1 NDRLRDDGDRQAHHT
16 ALHQFARQS
25 AARRARIFATWHR
38 RARNGRRRSVERGVR
53 GNSGRRHAGRKTG
66 AGLRRRQRL
75 SRSQLSATGSPRSR
89 GDRART
95 MTAPAPDARVREGP
109 SGGRLVRR
117 LSLLD
122 SISLVVGT
130 VVGTGVLLKAAVMTQ
145 QLGSPWAVLAAWL
158 AAGVLTLFGALAYAE
173 LGAMMPEAG
182 GEYVFLR
189 AAYGDAVA
197 FLYGWVRF
205 AGTVWGVHVH
215 WSLGAPQAVA
225 IVPILML
232 AVINCAGVRAG
243 GRVQVALAT
252 IKVLAVI
259 GIVAGALAAARG
271 GSWAHFAQPAPGGAV
286 SVSAFGAALVG
297 AVWAYSGWSYLP
309 MAAGEIRNPGRNV
322 PRALI
327 GGTFIVIVL
336 YLAIDAAYFYALPA
350 STVASANSTLHP
362 GAPAVAAL
370 AVGSFLASDTTK
382 LAALVFIIATL
393 GTMNGGLLSNS
404 RVLFAMARTRQF
416 FPVFGRVTRRSHVP
430 GWAIAA
436 FAAWA
441 SVLATSGTYDQLS
454 DLAVFAFMIFFAL
467 TVTAVFRLRATQPDR
482 PRPYRVTG
490 YPIVPAIYVVGTVWM
505 IGNAVTTAPAQ
516 AIAALAFLVL
526 GVPVYA
532 WFRARR
538 SRDDAARPA
547 GPAPAAPTLR

>member
-1 NDRLRDDGDRQAHHT
+1 
-16 ALHQFARQS
+16 
-25 AARRARIFATWHR
+25 
-38 RARNGRRRSVERGVR
+38 
-53 GNSGRRHAGRKTG
+53 
-66 AGLRRRQRL
+66 
-75 SRSQLSATGSPRSR
+75 
-89 GDRART
+89 
-95 MTAPAPDARVREGP
+95 MTAPAPEARVREAP
-109 SGGRLVRR
+109 SNGRLVRR

-122 SISLVVGT
+122 SMSLVVGT
-130 VVGTGVLLKAAVMTQ
+130 IVGTGVLLKAAVMTQ
-145 QLGSPWAVLAAWL
+145 LLGSPWAVLAAWL

-189 AAYGDAVA
+189 AAFGDAVA

-205 AGTVWGVHVH
+205 TAGSGSLAALGVSFATFLSPLVPLGGPWLRVAHTVWGVPVH
-215 WSLGAPQAVA
+215 WSFGAPQAAA
-225 IVPILML
+225 IVPIVAL
-232 AVINCAGVRAG
+232 AAINCAGVRAG

-252 IKVLAVI
+252 IKVLAVL
-259 GIVAGALAAARG
+259 GIVAGALAGART
-271 GSWAHFAQPAPGGAV
+271 GSWTHFAQPAPGGAV
-286 SVSAFGAALVG
+286 TMSAFGAALVG

-309 MAAGEIRNPGRNV
+309 MAAGEIRKPGRNV

-327 GGTFIVIVL
+327 GGTFIVIAL
-336 YLAIDAAYFYALPA
+336 YLGLNAAYFYALPA
-350 STVASANSTLHP
+350 GTVASANSTLHR

-370 AVGSFLASDTTK
+370 AVGSFLPTEATK

-393 GTMNGGLLSNS
+393 GTLNGGLLSNS

-430 GWAIAA
+430 GWAIGA

-467 TVTAVFRLRATQPDR
+467 TVTALFRLRATQPAR

-490 YPIVPAIYVVGTVWM
+490 YPVVPAVYVVGTVWM
-505 IGNAVTTAPAQ
+505 IGNAIATAPAQ
-516 AIAALAFLVL
+516 AIAALAFLLL

-538 SRDDAARPA
+538 ARDDAGAPA
-547 GPAPAAPTLR
+547 TPAPAAETLR

>member
-1 NDRLRDDGDRQAHHT
+1 MMASP
-16 ALHQFARQS
+16 S
-25 AARRARIFATWHR
+25 AA
-38 RARNGRRRSVERGVR
+38 
-53 GNSGRRHAGRKTG
+53 
-66 AGLRRRQRL
+66 AGLRR
-75 SRSQLSATGSPRSR
+75 S
-89 GDRART
+89 GDGA
-95 MTAPAPDARVREGP
+95 

-130 VVGTGVLLKAAVMTQ
+130 IVGTGVLLKAAVMTQ

-205 AGTVWGVHVH
+205 TAGSGSLAALGVSFSTFLSPLVSLGGPWVRVAGTVWGVHVH
-215 WSLGAPQAVA
+215 WAFGAPQAVA

>member
-1 NDRLRDDGDRQAHHT
+1 MT
-16 ALHQFARQS
+16 AS
-25 AARRARIFATWHR
+25 PPPAA
-38 RARNGRRRSVERGVR
+38 
-53 GNSGRRHAGRKTG
+53 
-66 AGLRRRQRL
+66 AGLR
-75 SRSQLSATGSPRSR
+75 GS
-89 GDRART
+89 G
-95 MTAPAPDARVREGP
+95 EGT
-109 SGGRLVRR
+109 SGGGLVRR

-130 VVGTGVLLKAAVMTQ
+130 IVGTGVLLKAAVMTQ

-205 AGTVWGVHVH
+205 TAGSGSLAALGVSFATFLSPLVSLGGAWVRVAGTVWGVPVH
-215 WSLGAPQAVA
+215 WSFGAPQAVA
-225 IVPILML
+225 IVPILTL

-271 GSWAHFAQPAPGGAV
+271 GSWAHFAHPAPGGAV

-350 STVASANSTLHP
+350 ATVASANSTLHP

-404 RVLFAMARTRQF
+404 RVLFAMSRTRQF

-467 TVTAVFRLRATQPDR
+467 TVTALFRLRATQPDR

-490 YPIVPAIYVVGTVWM
+490 YPVVPAIYVVATVWM

-516 AIAALAFLVL
+516 AIAALGFLVV
-526 GVPVYA
+526 GIPVYA

-538 SRDDAARPA
+538 SRDVAAAPA
-547 GPAPAAPTLR
+547 DPAPAAPTLR

>member
-1 NDRLRDDGDRQAHHT
+1 MT
-16 ALHQFARQS
+16 AGVPE
-25 AARRARIFATWHR
+25 ARR
-38 RARNGRRRSVERGVR
+38 
-53 GNSGRRHAGRKTG
+53 
-66 AGLRRRQRL
+66 
-75 SRSQLSATGSPRSR
+75 
-89 GDRART
+89 GD
-95 MTAPAPDARVREGP
+95 GP

-122 SISLVVGT
+122 SVSLVVGT
-130 VVGTGVLLKAAVMTQ
+130 IVGTGVLLKAAVMTQ

-205 AGTVWGVHVH
+205 TAGSGSMAALGVSFATFASTLVPLGGSWLHVARTIWGVPVH
-215 WSLGAPQAVA
+215 WSFGAPQAVA
-225 IVPILML
+225 IVPILAL
-232 AVINCAGVRAG
+232 AAINCAGARAG

-252 IKVLAVI
+252 IKVLAVL

-271 GSWAHFAQPAPGGAV
+271 GSWAHFGQPAPGGAV
-286 SVSAFGAALVG
+286 TVPAFGAALIG
-297 AVWAYSGWSYLP
+297 AVWAYSGWSYQP

-327 GGTFIVIVL
+327 GGTFIVIAL
-336 YLAIDAAYFYALPA
+336 YLAINAAYFYALPA
-350 STVASANSTLHP
+350 ATVASANSTLHA

-370 AVGSFLASDTTK
+370 AVGSFLPTEATK
-382 LAALVFIIATL
+382 LAALVFIVATL
-393 GTMNGGLLSNS
+393 GTLNGGLLSNS

-430 GWAIAA
+430 AWAIGA

-454 DLAVFAFMIFFAL
+454 DLAVIAFMIFFAL
-467 TVTAVFRLRATQPDR
+467 TVTAVFRLRRTQPAR

-490 YPIVPAIYVVGTVWM
+490 YPVIPLVYVIATVWM
-505 IGNAVTTAPAQ
+505 IGNAVATAPAQ
-516 AIAALAFLVL
+516 AAAAVAFLLL

-538 SRDDAARPA
+538 SRVDAAP
-547 GPAPAAPTLR
+547 GPAAAPDTLR

>member
-1 NDRLRDDGDRQAHHT
+1 MM
-16 ALHQFARQS
+16 
-25 AARRARIFATWHR
+25 
-38 RARNGRRRSVERGVR
+38 V
-53 GNSGRRHAGRKTG
+53 
-66 AGLRRRQRL
+66 
-75 SRSQLSATGSPRSR
+75 
-89 GDRART
+89 
-95 MTAPAPDARVREGP
+95 PAPDARVREGP

-130 VVGTGVLLKAAVMTQ
+130 IVGTGVLLKAAVMTQ

-189 AAYGDAVA
+189 AAFGDAVA

-205 AGTVWGVHVH
+205 TAGSGSMAALGVSFATFLSPIVPLGGSWVHVAGTIAGVRLH
-215 WSLGAPQAVA
+215 WSFGAAQAVA
-225 IVPILML
+225 IVAIVAL
-232 AVINCAGVRAG
+232 AAINCAGVRAG
-243 GRVQVALAT
+243 GRVQVALAA
-252 IKVLAVI
+252 IKVLAVL
-259 GIVAGALAAARG
+259 GIVGGALAAARG
-271 GSWAHFAQPAPGGAV
+271 GSWTHFAQPASGGSV
-286 SVSAFGAALVG
+286 TVSAFGAALVG

-327 GGTFIVIVL
+327 GGTFIVIAL
-336 YLAIDAAYFYALPA
+336 YLAINAAYFYALPA
-350 STVASANSTLHP
+350 STVASANSTLHR

-370 AVGSFLASDTTK
+370 AVGSFLPAEATK

-393 GTMNGGLLSNS
+393 GTLNGGLLSNS

-467 TVTAVFRLRATQPDR
+467 TVIAVFRLRATQPDR

-490 YPIVPAIYVVGTVWM
+490 YPLLPAAYVVGTVWM

-516 AIAALAFLVL
+516 ALTAVVFLLL

-538 SRDDAARPA
+538 SRDDAAGPA
-547 GPAPAAPTLR
+547 APAPAAETLR

>member
-1 NDRLRDDGDRQAHHT
+1 MM
-16 ALHQFARQS
+16 
-25 AARRARIFATWHR
+25 
-38 RARNGRRRSVERGVR
+38 V
-53 GNSGRRHAGRKTG
+53 
-66 AGLRRRQRL
+66 
-75 SRSQLSATGSPRSR
+75 
-89 GDRART
+89 
-95 MTAPAPDARVREGP
+95 PAPDARVREGP

-130 VVGTGVLLKAAVMTQ
+130 IVGTGVLLKAAVMTQ

-189 AAYGDAVA
+189 AAFGDAVA

-205 AGTVWGVHVH
+205 TAGSGSMAALGVSFATFLSPIVPLGGSWVHVAGTIAGVRLH
-215 WSLGAPQAVA
+215 WSFGAAQAVA
-225 IVPILML
+225 IVAIVAL
-232 AVINCAGVRAG
+232 AAINCAGVRAG
-243 GRVQVALAT
+243 GRVQVALAA
-252 IKVLAVI
+252 IKVLAVL
-259 GIVAGALAAARG
+259 GIVGGALAAARG
-271 GSWAHFAQPAPGGAV
+271 GSWTHFAQPASGGSV
-286 SVSAFGAALVG
+286 TVSAFGAALVG

-327 GGTFIVIVL
+327 GGTFIVIAL
-336 YLAIDAAYFYALPA
+336 YLAINAAYFYALPA
-350 STVASANSTLHP
+350 STVASANSTLHR
-362 GAPAVAAL
+362 GAPAVASL
-370 AVGSFLASDTTK
+370 AVGSFLPAEATK

-393 GTMNGGLLSNS
+393 GTLNGGLLSNS

-467 TVTAVFRLRATQPDR
+467 TVIAVFRLRATQPDR

-490 YPIVPAIYVVGTVWM
+490 YPLLPAAYVVGTVWM

-516 AIAALAFLVL
+516 ALTAVVFLLL

-538 SRDDAARPA
+538 ARDDAAGPA
-547 GPAPAAPTLR
+547 APAPAAETLR

>member
-1 NDRLRDDGDRQAHHT
+1 
-16 ALHQFARQS
+16 
-25 AARRARIFATWHR
+25 
-38 RARNGRRRSVERGVR
+38 
-53 GNSGRRHAGRKTG
+53 
-66 AGLRRRQRL
+66 
-75 SRSQLSATGSPRSR
+75 
-89 GDRART
+89 

-130 VVGTGVLLKAAVMTQ
+130 IVGTGVLLKAAVMTQ

-189 AAYGDAVA
+189 AAFGDAVA

-205 AGTVWGVHVH
+205 TAGSGSMAALGVSFATFLSPIVPLGGSWVHVAGTIAGVRLH
-215 WSLGAPQAVA
+215 WSFGAAQAVA
-225 IVPILML
+225 IVAIVAL
-232 AVINCAGVRAG
+232 AAINCAGVRAG
-243 GRVQVALAT
+243 GRVQVALAA
-252 IKVLAVI
+252 IKVLAVL

-271 GSWAHFAQPAPGGAV
+271 GSWTHFAQPASGGSV
-286 SVSAFGAALVG
+286 TVSAFGAALVG

-309 MAAGEIRNPGRNV
+309 MAAGEIRNPGRTV

-327 GGTFIVIVL
+327 GGTFIVIAL
-336 YLAIDAAYFYALPA
+336 YLAINAAYFYALPA
-350 STVASANSTLHP
+350 STVASANSTLHR

-370 AVGSFLASDTTK
+370 AVGSFLPAEATK

-393 GTMNGGLLSNS
+393 GTLNGGLLSNS

-467 TVTAVFRLRATQPDR
+467 TVIAVFRLRATQPDR

-490 YPIVPAIYVVGTVWM
+490 YPLLPAAYVVGTVWM

-516 AIAALAFLVL
+516 ALTAVVFLLL

-538 SRDDAARPA
+538 SRDDAAGPA
-547 GPAPAAPTLR
+547 APAPAAETLR

>member
-1 NDRLRDDGDRQAHHT
+1 MT
-16 ALHQFARQS
+16 ASPPPAP
-25 AARRARIFATWHR
+25 
-38 RARNGRRRSVERGVR
+38 
-53 GNSGRRHAGRKTG
+53 
-66 AGLRRRQRL
+66 AGLR
-75 SRSQLSATGSPRSR
+75 GS
-89 GDRART
+89 G
-95 MTAPAPDARVREGP
+95 EGT
-109 SGGRLVRR
+109 SGGGLVRR

-130 VVGTGVLLKAAVMTQ
+130 IVGTGVLLKAAVMTQ

-205 AGTVWGVHVH
+205 TAGSGSLAALGVSFATFLSPLVSLGGAWVRVAGTVWGVPVH
-215 WSLGAPQAVA
+215 WSFGAPQAVA
-225 IVPILML
+225 IVPILTL

-271 GSWAHFAQPAPGGAV
+271 GSWAHFAHPAPGGAV

-350 STVASANSTLHP
+350 ATVASANSTLHP

-404 RVLFAMARTRQF
+404 RVLFAMSRTRQF

-490 YPIVPAIYVVGTVWM
+490 YPVVPAIYVVATVWM

-516 AIAALAFLVL
+516 AIAALGFLV
-526 GVPVYA
+526 GGIPVYA

-538 SRDDAARPA
+538 SRDVAAAPA
-547 GPAPAAPTLR
+547 DPAPAAPTLR

>member
-1 NDRLRDDGDRQAHHT
+1 
-16 ALHQFARQS
+16 
-25 AARRARIFATWHR
+25 
-38 RARNGRRRSVERGVR
+38 
-53 GNSGRRHAGRKTG
+53 
-66 AGLRRRQRL
+66 
-75 SRSQLSATGSPRSR
+75 
-89 GDRART
+89 
-95 MTAPAPDARVREGP
+95 MTAPAADARGGVEPG
-109 SGGRLVRR
+109 GGRLVRR

-130 VVGTGVLLKAAVMTQ
+130 IVGTGVLFKAAVMTQ

-158 AAGVLTLFGALAYAE
+158 AAGVLTLFGALSYAE

-189 AAYGDAVA
+189 AAFGDAVA

-205 AGTVWGVHVH
+205 TAGSGSMAALGVSFATFLSPLVPLGGSWLHVARTIGGVPVH
-215 WSLGAPQAVA
+215 WSFGAPQAVA
-225 IVPILML
+225 IAPIVAL
-232 AVINCAGVRAG
+232 AAINCAGARAG
-243 GRVQVALAT
+243 GRVQVVLAT
-252 IKVLAVI
+252 IKVLAVL

-271 GSWAHFAQPAPGGAV
+271 GSWTHFAQPAPGGAV
-286 SVSAFGAALVG
+286 TVSAFGAALVG

-327 GGTFIVIVL
+327 GGTFIVIAL
-336 YLAIDAAYFYALPA
+336 YLGLNAAYFYALPA
-350 STVASANSTLHP
+350 GTVASANSTLHR

-370 AVGSFLASDTTK
+370 AVGSFLPTEATK

-393 GTMNGGLLSNS
+393 GTLNGGLLSNS

-430 GWAIAA
+430 GWAIVA
-436 FAAWA
+436 FAVWA
-441 SVLATSGTYDQLS
+441 SMLATSGTYDQLS

-467 TVTAVFRLRATQPDR
+467 TVTAVFRLRATQPER

-490 YPIVPAIYVVGTVWM
+490 YPLVPLVYVVATVWM
-505 IGNAVTTAPAQ
+505 IGNAVITAPTQ
-516 AIAALAFLVL
+516 AMVALVFLLL
-526 GVPVYA
+526 GVPVYG

-538 SRDDAARPA
+538 ARADAAAPA
-547 GPAPAAPTLR
+547 TPAPAAETFR

>member
-1 NDRLRDDGDRQAHHT
+1 
-16 ALHQFARQS
+16 
-25 AARRARIFATWHR
+25 
-38 RARNGRRRSVERGVR
+38 
-53 GNSGRRHAGRKTG
+53 
-66 AGLRRRQRL
+66 
-75 SRSQLSATGSPRSR
+75 
-89 GDRART
+89 
-95 MTAPAPDARVREGP
+95 MTAPAPEARVREAP
-109 SGGRLVRR
+109 SNGRLVRR

-122 SISLVVGT
+122 SMSLVVGT
-130 VVGTGVLLKAAVMTQ
+130 IVGTGVLLKAAVMTQ
-145 QLGSPWAVLAAWL
+145 LLGSPWAVLAAWM
-158 AAGVLTLFGALAYAE
+158 AAGMLTLFGALAYAE

-189 AAYGDAVA
+189 AAFGDAVA

-205 AGTVWGVHVH
+205 TAGSGSLAALGVSFATFLSPLVPLGGPWLRVAHTVWGVPVH
-215 WSLGAPQAVA
+215 WSFGAPQAAA
-225 IVPILML
+225 IVPIVAL
-232 AVINCAGVRAG
+232 AAINCAGVRAG

-252 IKVLAVI
+252 IKVLAVL
-259 GIVAGALAAARG
+259 GIVAGALAGART
-271 GSWAHFAQPAPGGAV
+271 GSWTHFAQPAPGGAV
-286 SVSAFGAALVG
+286 TMSAFGAALVG

-327 GGTFIVIVL
+327 GGTFIVIAL
-336 YLAIDAAYFYALPA
+336 YLGLNAAYFYALPA
-350 STVASANSTLHP
+350 GTVASANSTLHR
-362 GAPAVAAL
+362 GASAVAAL
-370 AVGSFLASDTTK
+370 AVGSFLPTEATK

-393 GTMNGGLLSNS
+393 GTLNGGLLSNS

-430 GWAIAA
+430 GWAIGA

-467 TVTAVFRLRATQPDR
+467 TVTALFRLRATQPAR

-490 YPIVPAIYVVGTVWM
+490 YPVVPAVYVVGTVWM
-505 IGNAVTTAPAQ
+505 IGNAIATAPAQ
-516 AIAALAFLVL
+516 AIAALAFLLL

-538 SRDDAARPA
+538 ARDDAGAPA
-547 GPAPAAPTLR
+547 TPAPAAETLR

>member
-1 NDRLRDDGDRQAHHT
+1 
-16 ALHQFARQS
+16 
-25 AARRARIFATWHR
+25 
-38 RARNGRRRSVERGVR
+38 
-53 GNSGRRHAGRKTG
+53 
-66 AGLRRRQRL
+66 
-75 SRSQLSATGSPRSR
+75 
-89 GDRART
+89 
-95 MTAPAPDARVREGP
+95 MTAPAPEARVREAP
-109 SGGRLVRR
+109 SNGRLVRR

-122 SISLVVGT
+122 SMSLVVGT
-130 VVGTGVLLKAAVMTQ
+130 IVGTGVLLKAAVMTQ
-145 QLGSPWAVLAAWL
+145 LLGSPWAVLAAWL

-189 AAYGDAVA
+189 AAFGDAVA

-205 AGTVWGVHVH
+205 TAGSGSLAALGVSFATFLSPLVSLGGPWLRVAHTVWGVPVH
-215 WSLGAPQAVA
+215 WSFGAPQAAA
-225 IVPILML
+225 IVPILAL
-232 AVINCAGVRAG
+232 AAINCAGVRAG

-252 IKVLAVI
+252 IKVLAVL
-259 GIVAGALAAARG
+259 GIVAGALAGARS
-271 GSWAHFAQPAPGGAV
+271 GSWTHFAQPAPGGAV
-286 SVSAFGAALVG
+286 TLSAFGAALVG

-327 GGTFIVIVL
+327 GGTFIVIAL
-336 YLAIDAAYFYALPA
+336 YLGLNAAYFYALPA
-350 STVASANSTLHP
+350 GTVASANSTLHP
-362 GAPAVAAL
+362 GASAVAAL
-370 AVGSFLASDTTK
+370 AVGSFLPTEATK

-393 GTMNGGLLSNS
+393 GTLNGGLLSNS

-430 GWAIAA
+430 GWAIGA

-467 TVTAVFRLRATQPDR
+467 TVTALFRLRATQPAR

-490 YPIVPAIYVVGTVWM
+490 YPVVPAVYVVGTVWM
-505 IGNAVTTAPAQ
+505 IGNAIATAPAQ
-516 AIAALAFLVL
+516 AIAALAFLLL

-538 SRDDAARPA
+538 ARDDARAPA
-547 GPAPAAPTLR
+547 APAPAAETLR